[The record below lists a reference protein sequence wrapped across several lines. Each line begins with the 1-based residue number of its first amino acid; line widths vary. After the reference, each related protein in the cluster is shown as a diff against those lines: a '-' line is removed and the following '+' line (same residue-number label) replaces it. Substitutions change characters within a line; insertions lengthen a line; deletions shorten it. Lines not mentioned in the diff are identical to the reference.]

1 MSRCGLC
8 LQDRV
13 LKKSHLMPKS
23 LYRVTMNFDPEPAKD
38 YVQISHGRGKQLAY

>member
-23 LYRVTMNFDPEPAKD
+23 LYRVTMNFSTQSLQKTLCTSP
-38 YVQISHGRGKQLAY
+38 